1 MEEGAGG
8 GKPLEKSNASPEPC
22 LPATVRLSCTSLMK
36 HLLCLLL
43 FTLTAGAANV
53 RVEDVPERGV
63 QPQVVVDAAGTAHLI
78 YLKGDAQHTDVR
90 YVHRAKG
97 VRAWSAP
104 VAVNNEPGTAV
115 AMGTI
120 RGAQLAL
127 GQKGTLHVVWNGA
140 MKPGIGGAA
149 QGMPLYYARLE
160 PGQTAFAP
168 QRNLLG
174 ETGALD
180 GGASIAADEKG
191 DVFAVWHG
199 KAKGAAADETGRVVF
214 VLKSSDNGA
223 TFGTPQVANADFAGT
238 CACCSIKAI
247 ATPDGQLKALYRA
260 AHTLNGRDLTL
271 LETKDAATFK
281 HAVLDPWKYDK
292 CPMSSAALLQTPK
305 GIRAAW
311 ETDGK
316 IRSALLGSTPATTEI
331 AAGSVKHP
339 ALAINARGETL
350 AVWTTGTGW
359 AKGGDLAWAML
370 DASGKPTADRGKAP
384 GVPVWS
390 HAAAYAEPDG
400 GFVIVR

>member
-1 MEEGAGG
+1 
-8 GKPLEKSNASPEPC
+8 
-22 LPATVRLSCTSLMK
+22 MK
-36 HLLCLLL
+36 QLLCLLL
-43 FTLTAGAANV
+43 FTLSAGAANV

-90 YVHRAKG
+90 YVRRVKG
-97 VRAWSAP
+97 ARAWSAP
-104 VAVNNEPGTAV
+104 VAVNSAPGTAI

-127 GQKGTLHVVWNGA
+127 GQKGTLHVLWNGA
-140 MKPGIGGAA
+140 SKPAAGGG
-149 QGMPLYYARLE
+149 QGMPLYYTRLE
-160 PGQTAFAP
+160 PGQAAFAP

-199 KAKGAAADETGRVVF
+199 KAPGAAAGETGRVVF
-214 VLKSSDNGA
+214 VAKSSDNGA
-223 TFGTPQVANADFAGT
+223 TFGTPQIANADFVGT

-247 ATPDGQLKALYRA
+247 ATADGELMALYRA
-260 AHTLNGRDLTL
+260 AHTLTGRDLTL
-271 LETKDAATFK
+271 LDTKDAATFK
-281 HAVLDPWKYDK
+281 RAVLDPWQTDK
-292 CPMSSAALLQTPK
+292 CPMSSASLVSTPK

-316 IRSALLGSTPATTEI
+316 IRSALLGATPATTEL
-331 AAGSVKHP
+331 ASGSVKHP

-359 AKGGDLAWAML
+359 AKGGELAWTML
-370 DASGKPTADRGKAP
+370 DASGKPTAERGQAP

>member
-1 MEEGAGG
+1 M
-8 GKPLEKSNASPEPC
+8 KS
-22 LPATVRLSCTSLMK
+22 
-36 HLLCLLL
+36 LLCLLL
-43 FTLTAGAANV
+43 LTLTAVAANV

-63 QPQVVVDAAGTAHLI
+63 QPQVVVDATGTAHLI
-78 YLKGDAQHTDVR
+78 YLKGDAQHSDVR
-90 YVHRAKG
+90 YVRRTKGAK
-97 VRAWSAP
+97 AWSAP

-140 MKPGIGGAA
+140 SKATAAGG
-149 QGMPLYYARLE
+149 QGMPLYYTRLE
-160 PGQTAFAP
+160 PGQTTFAP

-191 DVFAVWHG
+191 DVYAVWHG
-199 KAKGAAADETGRVVF
+199 KAPGAAAGETGRVVF
-214 VLKSSDNGA
+214 VLKSADNGA
-223 TFGTPQVANADFAGT
+223 TFGTPQIANGNFAGT
-238 CACCSIKAI
+238 CACCSIKAL
-247 ATPDGQLKALYRA
+247 ATADGQLMALYRA

-271 LETKDAATFK
+271 LESKDSAATFK
-281 HAVLDPWKYDK
+281 RAVLDPWNTDK
-292 CPMSSAALLQTPK
+292 CPMSSATLVSTPK

-311 ETDGK
+311 ETNGK
-316 IRSALLGSTPATTEI
+316 IRSTMLGSTPAVSEI
-331 AAGSVKHP
+331 ASGTAKHP
-339 ALAINARGETL
+339 TLALNARGETL
-350 AVWTTGTGW
+350 AVWTIGTGW
-359 AKGGDLAWAML
+359 AKGGEVGWTML
-370 DASGKPTADRGKAP
+370 DSSGRPTGERGKAP